1 MGKLWEKGY
10 RLHEEIE
17 RFEVGDDVALDRR
30 LAWADLMGSLAHV
43 QMLGR
48 IGILTG
54 DEVDRLRE
62 GLRELLALDQ
72 QGGLALTV
80 QDEDIHTKVENLLVA
95 RLGDVGKKLHTGR
108 SRNDQVL
115 VDLRLYA
122 KRALLDLQEAVLAL
136 AATLLEFAQRHR
148 DVPMPGYTHMQRAML
163 SSVGLWA
170 GAFVEALLDDLLF
183 CETAY
188 RLNDQSPL
196 GSAAGYGVPLPLDR
210 ELTARLLGFARVQG
224 NALYCQNS
232 RGKGELAALQAAAQI
247 AVDLAKLATDLLLFT
262 TREYGF
268 FQVAPEMT
276 TGSSIMPQ
284 KRNLDAVELV
294 RARCRRILSYQEE
307 VAGIVAGC
315 PSGYNGDLQET
326 KRPFMEGLD
335 LAMASLRVMALTIEH
350 TTVDAARLAE
360 ACTPELFAADAAL
373 DRVAEGVPF
382 REAYRQVA
390 ANLDAVPV
398 PDLREALARRAHLGA
413 PGNPGLDVAARWI
426 EVERERVQEARRRF
440 DTALA
445 ALANAGDP

>member
-1 MGKLWEKGY
+1 VGKLWEKGY

-54 DEVDRLRE
+54 DEVERLRE

-232 RGKGELAALQAAAQI
+232 RGKG
-247 AVDLAKLATDLLLFT
+247 
-262 TREYGF
+262 
-268 FQVAPEMT
+268 
-276 TGSSIMPQ
+276 
-284 KRNLDAVELV
+284 
-294 RARCRRILSYQEE
+294 
-307 VAGIVAGC
+307 
-315 PSGYNGDLQET
+315 
-326 KRPFMEGLD
+326 
-335 LAMASLRVMALTIEH
+335 
-350 TTVDAARLAE
+350 
-360 ACTPELFAADAAL
+360 
-373 DRVAEGVPF
+373 
-382 REAYRQVA
+382 
-390 ANLDAVPV
+390 
-398 PDLREALARRAHLGA
+398 
-413 PGNPGLDVAARWI
+413 
-426 EVERERVQEARRRF
+426 
-440 DTALA
+440 
-445 ALANAGDP
+445 